1 MPRATHDHT
10 PSPSRRRL
18 LTGSAASLLATVAA
32 VAAVRAAT
40 PTGDDAEIIRL
51 CERLLQ
57 PEAEQ
62 DALLAGCHTIAE
74 EHRTESQRAALD
86 DEQELIWDQL
96 SRLDDPV
103 TLAGASAMARTAA
116 ALWSQEP
123 DGTLHVGWLSDIGTR
138 SATNSPP

>member
-62 DALLAGCHTIAE
+62 DALLACSPDATP
-74 EHRTESQRAALD
+74 SQRNI
-86 DEQELIWDQL
+86 EPSL
-96 SRLDDPV
+96 SGP
-103 TLAGASAMARTAA
+103 
-116 ALWSQEP
+116 
-123 DGTLHVGWLSDIGTR
+123 R
-138 SATNSPP
+138 STTSRS